1 MKNVSFGSCVYVKR
15 GIPPFRLRELDWIA
29 FYLTEPRSSTPL
41 NGQKILYKLDIKLT
55 ANIKFDSKMTA
66 NITQNQKVRV

>member
-1 MKNVSFGSCVYVKR
+1 MKSVSSGSCVYVKR

-29 FYLTEPRSSTPL
+29 LYLTEPRLSTPL
-41 NGQKILYKLDIKLT
+41 NGQQILYKLDIKLT

-66 NITQNQKVRV
+66 NITQNQKV